1 MRASWL
7 ILMLLVAGC
16 ASGPQRDTLADLRDR
31 QPDLDEVV
39 VEDSLDKALA
49 GYREYLARVPDSA
62 RTPEA
67 LRRVADLQVEKAY
80 GILGDGDGPSAAA
93 ATEAAAEPVSAA
105 PPQRVL
111 VDAKASKALRAPQR
125 LEEES
130 SNGDGDGDGDGAA
143 ARAEAA
149 VAVDL
154 SESEQAFEQRT
165 TGAAELPFA
174 VAGDDARAL
183 TPAASGPAEA
193 IATYEKILQEYPNYE
208 RNDQVLY
215 QMARAYDEMG
225 EPDRAM
231 EYMEQLIQRFGGSD
245 YGDEVLFRRGE
256 YFFVRRRYL
265 DAEDSYA
272 DVVAMGPGSAFY
284 ELALY
289 KLGWSFYKQE
299 LYEEALHRYVAL
311 LDYKRD
317 QGYDFE
323 RVASAAVVDAPDE
336 QGEAAEEVAAPSAAE
351 AGNVDDERRVA
362 DTFRVI
368 SLAFSNLGGPETLNE
383 YFSANGN
390 RPYEDRIYSNLG
402 EFYLDKLRYQ
412 DAATVY
418 RSFTELNPLHKRAPH
433 FGMRVVDISDQ
444 GGFGQ
449 LVVKAK
455 RDFARRYGVK
465 ADYWAHYD
473 INAAPE
479 VLGYLKANLKD
490 LANHYHALY
499 RVKEDNDDRPAQFAE
514 AETWYREF
522 LSSFPQDGEAPDI
535 NYQLADLLFENL
547 DYEVAAQEYERTA
560 YGYAVHDR
568 AAEAGYAAVFT
579 HREHLKTLADDA
591 PGAALRAT
599 VESSLRF
606 ADTFPGH
613 EQAPPILLAAAEDL
627 YRMED
632 LDRAIAAGRTLVE
645 RYVDADVALRRSAWS
660 VIAHGSF
667 DLTAFTD
674 AEQAYAEVL
683 ALTDEAD
690 ERHQAAVDDY
700 AAAIYQQGEAARAA
714 EDFVAAADHYLRVA
728 SLAPMAALR
737 PAAEYDAA
745 NALMRI
751 EDWAGAAEVLRGFRT
766 SHPGHELQT
775 EVTKQLAYVYQQS
788 GDLARSA
795 EEYQQVAD
803 DSDDPELR
811 REALLVSAQLFEDAG
826 HARAL
831 EAYQR
836 YVDEFPEPLETAL
849 ELRFKIAGMHETAGR
864 LDRYHEELE
873 RIVDL
878 DAAGGAARTPRT
890 RYLAA
895 RSALVLT
902 EPLYDEFEALELT
915 QPFEDSLA
923 EKQRRMDR
931 TLAAFEA
938 LVDYGVAEVTAAA
951 TYYMAEVYDNFG
963 RALLASERPAD
974 LDAAERLEYDMALE
988 AEAFPFEEQAI
999 VVHEKNRELLLTG
1012 TFNPWIRR
1020 SLSRLATL
1028 MPGRYAKAEVSTG
1041 YLGPEEV
1048 FAYRT
1053 PAAQFPPSVP
1063 EEAAEPEVT
1072 RSEDATQGGN
1082 DVTAV
1087 F

>member
-1 MRASWL
+1 MRATV
-7 ILMLLVAGC
+7 LMLVLLAAGC
-16 ASGPQRDTLADLRDR
+16 ASGPPRDTLADLRDR

-39 VEDSLDKALA
+39 VADSLDKALA

-80 GILGDGDGPSAAA
+80 GILGDGD
-93 ATEAAAEPVSAA
+93 A
-105 PPQRVL
+105 PP
-111 VDAKASKALRAPQR
+111 ASTPAVPAGGPEPGPMPQR
-125 LEEES
+125 MTA
-130 SNGDGDGDGDGAA
+130 DATGAKTLPA
-143 ARAEAA
+143 PHRHQGLPPEPAGGGPVGAEAA
-149 VAVDL
+149 LAVDL
-154 SESEQAFEQRT
+154 SESERAFEQRT

-174 VAGDDARAL
+174 TTGSDTRAL
-183 TPAASGPAEA
+183 TPDASGPAEA
-193 IATYEKILQEYPNYE
+193 IATYEKILREYPNYE

-225 EPDRAM
+225 QPDRAM
-231 EYMEQLIQRFGGSD
+231 AYMEQLIERFGGSD
-245 YGDEVLFRRGE
+245 YSDEVLFRRGE

-265 DAEDSYA
+265 DAEESYA

-311 LDYKRD
+311 LDFKRD

-323 RVASAAVVDAPDE
+323 RVASAAVVDAPE
-336 QGEAAEEVAAPSAAE
+336 SPGEGAEEVAAPSAAE
-351 AGNVDDERRVA
+351 AGTVDDERRVA

-383 YFSANGN
+383 YFSSNGN

-418 RSFTELNPLHKRAPH
+418 RSFTKLNPLHKRAPH
-433 FGMRVVDISDQ
+433 FGMRVVDIYGQ

-449 LVVKAK
+449 LVVEAK

-473 INAAPE
+473 ITAEPE

-499 RVKEDNDDRPAQFAE
+499 RVKEDNDARPEQFAE
-514 AETWYREF
+514 AKTWYREF

-547 DYEVAAQEYERTA
+547 DHEEAALEYERTA
-560 YGYAVHDR
+560 YGYDAHDR

-579 HREHLKTLADDA
+579 HREHLKTLAADA
-591 PGAALRAT
+591 SGDALRAT

-606 ADTFPGH
+606 ADTFPAH
-613 EQAPPILLAAAEDL
+613 EQAAPILLAAAEDL

-632 LDRAIAAGRTLVE
+632 LDRAITAGRTLVE
-645 RYVDADVALRRSAWS
+645 RYGDADAALRRAAWS
-660 VIAHGSF
+660 VVAHGTF
-667 DLTAFTD
+667 DLEIYAEAELAYGEVLSLTD
-674 AEQAYAEVL
+674 A
-683 ALTDEAD
+683 AD
-690 ERHQAAVDDY
+690 ERRQAAVDDY

-714 EDFVAAADHYLRVA
+714 EDFAAAADHYLRVA
-728 SLAPMAALR
+728 SLAPTAALR

-751 EDWAGAAEVLRGFRT
+751 EDWTGAAEVFRGFRS
-766 SHPGHELQT
+766 SHGGHELQT

-788 GDLARSA
+788 GELARSA
-795 EEYQQVAD
+795 EEYQQVAE

-811 REALLVSAQLFEDAG
+811 REALLVSAQLFEDAAD
-826 HARAL
+826 ARAL
-831 EAYQR
+831 AAYQR
-836 YVDEFPEPLETAL
+836 YVEEFPEPLETAL
-849 ELRFKIAGMHETAGR
+849 ELRFKIAGMHRDAGR
-864 LDRYHEELE
+864 PNSHREELQ

-878 DAAGGAARTPRT
+878 DAAAGAARTPRT
-890 RYLAA
+890 RFLAA
-895 RSALVLT
+895 KSALVLT
-902 EPLYDEFEALELT
+902 EPLFDHFEALELT
-915 QPFEDSLA
+915 QPFEESLA
-923 EKQRRMDR
+923 EKQRRMDQA
-931 TLAAFEA
+931 LAAFEA
-938 LVDYGVAEVTAAA
+938 LVSYGVAEVTAAA
-951 TYYMAEVYDNFG
+951 TYYMAEVYDHFG
-963 RALLASERPAD
+963 RALLASERPED
-974 LDAAERLEYDMALE
+974 LDPGERLDYDMALE

-1012 TFNPWIRR
+1012 TYNPWIRR

-1053 PAAQFPPSVP
+1053 PAAQFPPPQP
-1063 EEAAEPEVT
+1063 ENAAEPEVT
-1072 RSEDATQGGN
+1072 RAEDDTQGGN